1 MMLCYSPFDESLK
14 LGWMPFKVF
23 QKSKYYFGKIINRT
37 DIPSL
42 FSAGAKSVWRAKEA
56 IVR

>member
-1 MMLCYSPFDESLK
+1 MLGCSPFDESLK
-14 LGWMPFKVF
+14 FGWMSFKVF